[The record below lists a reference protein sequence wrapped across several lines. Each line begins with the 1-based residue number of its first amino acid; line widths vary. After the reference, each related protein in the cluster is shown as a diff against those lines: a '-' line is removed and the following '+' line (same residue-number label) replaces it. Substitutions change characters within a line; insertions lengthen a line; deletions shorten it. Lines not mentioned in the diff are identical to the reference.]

1 MSHTKSVHIFQ
12 VCGIK
17 VTDNFFTSNNW
28 SLCGYLYCDIPFGT
42 RSSFIDALQKKEL
55 CRNSCQ
61 NLDKDQYDNIQ
72 CHEEI
77 QTGPDSLSLQESE
90 SCSYAEDS
98 HIKMCDDVCDC
109 WNCQDESQCNGYVY
123 GKICTTVPSL
133 IIEPPPEICNN
144 ISTCTSSK
152 HLWTDEGGCDHIP
165 PGMPSCVS
173 GELMRR
179 KSIKKVIP
187 LFNYTRC
194 STIEWSRDMAWYGA
208 EQSNVKRTG
217 TPYCWD
223 YIDQTNCTDV
233 NKVGVRCF
241 IAGYGYSTISKVMV
255 CGKYKRRFCVD
266 KMDVACVKVDKACT
280 IHKHQLCDGL
290 KDCSS
295 GADESHPSCL
305 IMTEKTCFRN
315 YRTTRKLP
323 IPADWLR
330 DNLAD
335 CMNGVDEDWEIE
347 CGQGVTRRVE
357 VSSLCEDVFLCSY
370 GRTKFVRLSQLC
382 SGIDKC
388 SDENSI
394 CEIGRGLT
402 GISTV
407 ISHQTKNIKFLQH
420 CLRGLENT
428 EYQISPCISQ
438 EFNPLAE
445 QVFGLTR
452 RTMVTHQNQTVDCRF
467 TYGEPYVYLSCLG
480 MCENSECPLTK
491 HVDYRDCP
499 LQFNKRIYTVVNRSK
514 LTFVTRRF
522 DQYHNNYFVCANG
535 LMCIDYDKVC
545 NLWDDCGD
553 GSDEKNCS
561 NNFICKDKQGILPLS
576 KKCDRNADCGDISD
590 ECNSECSKHI
600 INKPFLKGAAWVIG
614 LLAVLS
620 NACIL
625 YENISNIKVCHSG
638 QTLANRLLVIL
649 IAVGDFLIGA
659 YLFIIAIADS
669 FFYGKDYCIQQFQ
682 WLTSFY
688 CSSLGIMSTFGSLV
702 SLFSLTIL
710 SIIRAAKLYR
720 GDLNH
725 HHQKKSINRREY
737 FSLSILISLIVLFA
751 ATIACLS
758 LLDKLEDFFVNGLVY
773 DKSIKIFHGQIEKD
787 RHFKV
792 IQSYYGRSKDGTL
805 SWKQIQSLVA
815 SMFSDDYGNLDGKI
829 SRVDFY
835 GNDGVCLFKFFVT
848 PNDPQMA
855 FSIVILVIS
864 IVCFVIVSGAYIAIN
879 VITYKSSRTLLT
891 CGGPT
896 ASVVRKRNQ
905 RLQKK
910 IATIIV
916 TDFLCWIPFIL
927 VCFLHYFG
935 VLDATAQYGLF
946 SIIILPI
953 NSVINPFL
961 YSEVMSDVMNK
972 IWAKLRTL
980 SDFDCQRV
988 TAGDMN
994 ITRNR
999 NMTRNLQQAGESSVL
1014 KARDIV
1020 EIPMVTLRGNEESIK
1035 TTFLEISESRNAE
1048 DEFLSNVQDMAMNHP
1063 RADVSTTDATRDVK
1077 IPTIII
1083 TQEPEKTIKS
1093 TVCKEDEDE
1102 KSCEAE
1108 NVEDL
1113 DVKENSTTARVCKGS
1128 TLETPKFPEKEKQG
1142 LEEISRKA
1150 I

>member
-1 MSHTKSVHIFQ
+1 
-12 VCGIK
+12 
-17 VTDNFFTSNNW
+17 
-28 SLCGYLYCDIPFGT
+28 
-42 RSSFIDALQKKEL
+42 
-55 CRNSCQ
+55 
-61 NLDKDQYDNIQ
+61 
-72 CHEEI
+72 
-77 QTGPDSLSLQESE
+77 
-90 SCSYAEDS
+90 
-98 HIKMCDDVCDC
+98 
-109 WNCQDESQCNGYVY
+109 
-123 GKICTTVPSL
+123 
-133 IIEPPPEICNN
+133 
-144 ISTCTSSK
+144 
-152 HLWTDEGGCDHIP
+152 
-165 PGMPSCVS
+165 
-173 GELMRR
+173 
-179 KSIKKVIP
+179 
-187 LFNYTRC
+187 
-194 STIEWSRDMAWYGA
+194 MAWYGS
-208 EQSNVKRTG
+208 EQSSTKRTG

-233 NKVGVRCF
+233 TKVAVRCF

-255 CGKYKRRFCVD
+255 CGKFKRRFCVD
-266 KMDVACVKVDKACT
+266 GMDVACVKVDIACT
-280 IHKHQLCDGL
+280 IHKHQLCDGV

-305 IMTEKTCFRN
+305 VMTEKTCFRN

-335 CMNGVDEDWEIE
+335 CMDGMDENWEIE
-347 CGQGVTRRVE
+347 CGKGVTKRVE
-357 VSSLCEDVFLCSY
+357 VSSVCEDVFLCRY
-370 GRTKFVRLSQLC
+370 GQSKFVCMTQLC

-394 CEIGRGLT
+394 CEIGRGLS

-407 ISHQTKNIKFLQH
+407 ISHQKKNIKSLHH
-420 CLRGLENT
+420 CLRGLEDI
-428 EYQISPCISQ
+428 EHQISPCISQ

-445 QVFGLTR
+445 QVFGLDR
-452 RTMVTHQNQTVDCRF
+452 RTLITHQNQSVDCRF
-467 TYGEPYVYLSCLG
+467 TYGEPYVYMSCLG
-480 MCENSECPLTK
+480 MCENSECPLK
-491 HVDYRDCP
+491 KPVDYRDCP
-499 LQFNKRIYTVVNRSK
+499 LQFEKRIYTVVNRSK

-545 NLWDDCGD
+545 NLWEDCGD

-576 KKCDRNADCGDISD
+576 KKCDGNADCGDISD
-590 ECNSECSKHI
+590 ECNSECSKDI
-600 INKPFLKGAAWVIG
+600 INEPFLKGAAWVIG

-620 NACIL
+620 NTCIL
-625 YENISNIKVCHSG
+625 YENISSIKDCYSG
-638 QTLANRLLVIL
+638 QALANRLLIIL
-649 IAVGDFLIGA
+649 IGVGDFLIGA

-669 FFYGKDYCIQQFQ
+669 FFYGKDYCTQQFQ

-710 SIIRAAKLYR
+710 SIIRAVKLYR

-725 HHQKKSINRREY
+725 HQTKNISRREY
-737 FSLSILISLIVLFA
+737 LSLTILISLIILFA

-787 RHFKV
+787 QHFKV
-792 IQSYYGRSKDGTL
+792 IQSYYGRSKDRTL
-805 SWKQIQSLVA
+805 SWKQIQNLVA

-848 PNDPQMA
+848 PNDPQLV
-855 FSIVILVIS
+855 FSLVILVIS

-879 VITYKSSRTLLT
+879 VITFKSSRTLLT
-891 CGGPT
+891 GGGPT

-946 SIIILPI
+946 SIVILPI

-961 YSEVMSDVMNK
+961 YSEVMSDVMSK
-972 IWAKLRTL
+972 ILTKMRTL
-980 SDFDCQRV
+980 SGFVRQRV
-988 TAGDMN
+988 VTGDLN

-999 NMTRNLQQAGESSVL
+999 KVARNLEQTGESSVL
-1014 KARDIV
+1014 ETKEIV
-1020 EIPMVTLRGNEESIK
+1020 EIPMVALGGNVESIE
-1035 TTFLEISESRNAE
+1035 TTFLENAESCNAE
-1048 DEFLSNVQDMAMNHP
+1048 DRPLDDQDMARNQP
-1063 RADVSTTDATRDVK
+1063 STDVSKTQAIEIRDVVE

-1083 TQEPEKTIKS
+1083 THEPEKTIKS
-1093 TVCKEDEDE
+1093 TVIACTVDEEE
-1102 KSCEAE
+1102 KSCDAE

-1113 DVKENSTTARVCKGS
+1113 EVKENSTMVRVCKGS
-1128 TLETPKFPEKEKQG
+1128 TLETPKFPEGEKWD
-1142 LEEISRKA
+1142 LEEISRTT